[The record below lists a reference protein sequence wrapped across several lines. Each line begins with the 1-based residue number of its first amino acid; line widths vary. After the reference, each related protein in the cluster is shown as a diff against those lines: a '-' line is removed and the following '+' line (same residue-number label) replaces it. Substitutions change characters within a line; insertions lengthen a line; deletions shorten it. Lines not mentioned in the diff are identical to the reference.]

1 MKTNLTRIQQDIEN
15 LSKFN
20 ATPGSGLTRFTF
32 TKEDC
37 QAREYI
43 KEEMKNAGLNVYED
57 LQKGIELIYH
67 KILDLGEAKEVEY

>member
-1 MKTNLTRIQQDIEN
+1 MKTNLARIKQDIKN

-20 ATPGSGLTRFTF
+20 ATPCSGLTRFTF

-43 KEEMKNAGLNVYED
+43 KEETKNVGLNVYED
-57 LQKGIELIYH
+57 LQK
-67 KILDLGEAKEVEY
+67 